1 MDGWMDGWIKVALT
15 QQSRTFPFSS
25 LKTEKH
31 PPSIS
36 KLHFL
41 PGLGIMRNQKECKAV
56 FNDRAEQLSPG
67 LGTCV

>member
-1 MDGWMDGWIKVALT
+1 MDGWLKIELT
-15 QQSRTFPFSS
+15 QQSLTFLFSY

-41 PGLGIMRNQKECKAV
+41 PGLGIMRNQKERKVV
-56 FNDRAEQLSPG
+56 FNDCAEQLSSR
-67 LGTCV
+67 LGTYV